1 MKSTILFT
9 TETQRAQSAPPT
21 APASP
26 ACGWSRVDK
35 ANLRVVIPETCTN
48 LGRSVGQK
56 FGFPFRAHSRL
67 TCLIFLLSS
76 LVLNHAA
83 SLRAQTNTLPAS
95 GNVGIGTTSPGS
107 FKLNVQSSTS
117 ADVFFGGAQSA
128 SLTFG
133 NQNWPHIIGI
143 DSSNRFYFKTNGINY
158 FMSSWDGSIIQIGP
172 TQGLNINNGN
182 IGIGTM
188 NPVAPLHVNTPG
200 AGTAWNGLLLQPSLS
215 NGNYAQIVL
224 GRSTATSDSATI
236 SFVPNATA
244 ASSSLRLG
252 LYNSSDAFS
261 ISGNGN
267 VGIGTSNPAT
277 KLDVSG
283 VTRVMGST
291 GASTGSGMELAYVAN
306 DGGYITPINRDT
318 VARTKLYLDGSS
330 LLLNAN
336 SGGNVGIGTT
346 NATYPLTVNGAVR
359 AKEVI
364 VDTGWS
370 DYVFEKSYR
379 LAPLSEVEQ
388 RINEDHHLPGIPSAQ
403 EVTEK
408 GISVGQMQA
417 KLLAKMEEMTR
428 FFLPQRHREHRA
440 TIRVLHPPRWLRP
453 LVAGAA

>member
-244 ASSSLRLG
+244 ASSSFRLV
-252 LYNSSDAFS
+252 LYNISYAFS
-261 ISGNGN
+261 ISR
-267 VGIGTSNPAT
+267 NPNFCF
-277 KLDVSG
+277 
-283 VTRVMGST
+283 R
-291 GASTGSGMELAYVAN
+291 
-306 DGGYITPINRDT
+306 
-318 VARTKLYLDGSS
+318 
-330 LLLNAN
+330 
-336 SGGNVGIGTT
+336 
-346 NATYPLTVNGAVR
+346 
-359 AKEVI
+359 
-364 VDTGWS
+364 
-370 DYVFEKSYR
+370 
-379 LAPLSEVEQ
+379 
-388 RINEDHHLPGIPSAQ
+388 
-403 EVTEK
+403 
-408 GISVGQMQA
+408 
-417 KLLAKMEEMTR
+417 
-428 FFLPQRHREHRA
+428 
-440 TIRVLHPPRWLRP
+440 
-453 LVAGAA
+453 